1 MMMVTIHSP
10 LSCCAQTNPCDD
22 GYKQM
27 DSPFDFCLVQLAG
40 RYLRVAEQ
48 LKMDDM
54 ASALS
59 DLLEDFDRDD
69 PVG

>member
-27 DSPFDFCLVQLAG
+27 DSPFDFCRVQLAG
-40 RYLRVAEQ
+40 RYVRVAEQ
-48 LKMDDM
+48 LGMDDM
-54 ASALS
+54 AAALS